1 MIRKLPVTANEKLT
15 DKANALIKNGLKLR
29 DIEVTDTERK
39 TSHNDSIPGVVIAKL
54 KSMEDNGPSVVDY
67 CLVCHEDLSISLIL
81 MFIKF
86 QITLMKQAI
95 YRFCILHR
103 FLITLSCYGKLFFF
117 FFFCFFFYMKLSPHI
132 TNKICSWTSCVT
144 MTLSESFIIQYS
156 SWKAV
161 LTCRTIKTRHI
172 MNLLP

>member
-54 KSMEDNGPSVVDY
+54 KSMEDNGRSVVDY

-81 MFIKF
+81 IFIKL
-86 QITLMKQAI
+86 QITLMKQAMI
-95 YRFCILHR
+95 RFCSLHR
-103 FLITLSCYGKLFFF
+103 FLITLSCYGKFFF
-117 FFFCFFFYMKLSPHI
+117 FFFFFF
-132 TNKICSWTSCVT
+132 
-144 MTLSESFIIQYS
+144 F
-156 SWKAV
+156 
-161 LTCRTIKTRHI
+161 
-172 MNLLP
+172 